1 MKRLKRS
8 VKQTACALL
17 AAAALVLSGCENT
30 ADGKSG
36 TVSSPSLVRGSSS
49 GSSSGSSKTSASSAS
64 SESDP
69 PVTVPTEPQEEE
81 AHFDFG
87 DDDPEPYYIPVSAD
101 IRVPSLSEALGR
113 FDEISDETPSGT
125 PAEIVRTLMERNVL
139 CFASLQAQCWS
150 FDSEYDEDFYYA
162 RGTAPIQSKYLKSA
176 KQIDSLFYG
185 TYTKEKADFLIHYYD
200 GDDTYDAFY
209 ESGGELCA
217 TFSEILRTANDSF
230 KTTTYVCITNTSKNR
245 IEFNRYYTQ
254 HPKDGT
260 PQPNN
265 YTFAA
270 VREEGKWRL
279 EQYIIDAPSYMP
291 LYTNLITTARAGSP
305 DLVAHAV
312 KQAGNFGG
320 EPYWD
325 WYGFDYR
332 IEWCAAFVSWCYN
345 EAGMNGPFFIACN
358 SEGIEWFKEMGQ
370 WRDRSFRDIAPGDC
384 IFLDWDLNG
393 SANHVGMVI
402 GTNGKK
408 VYTIEGNRCD
418 TCRTCEY
425 DLDDERIFGYGIIDW
440 NKYN

>member
-1 MKRLKRS
+1 MKRS
-8 VKQTACALL
+8 AKQIIGALL
-17 AAAALVLSGCENT
+17 AAAVFMLSGCGGDNNSSK
-30 ADGKSG
+30 GKTS
-36 TVSSPSLVRGSSS
+36 VPSLVRGGASSS
-49 GSSSGSSKTSASSAS
+49 GTSTISSAGP
-64 SESDP
+64 DP
-69 PVTVPTEPQEEE
+69 DTPQQPEPYIVDVPTEPQEEE

-87 DDDPEPYYIPVSAD
+87 DYVPEPYYIPESAD
-101 IRVPSLSEALGR
+101 IRVPSLTEALSS
-113 FDEISDETPSGT
+113 FSEIENKTAEGT

-139 CFASLQAQCWS
+139 CFAALQAQCWS
-150 FDSEYDEDFYYA
+150 FDDEYYEDYYYA
-162 RGTAPIQSKYLKSA
+162 RGTAPVKSNYIKSA

-185 TYTKEKADFLIHYYD
+185 TYTNDKADFMIHYYD

-209 ESGGELCA
+209 ESGGELYA

-230 KTTTYVCITNTSKNR
+230 KTTTYVYITSTSRNR

-254 HPKDGT
+254 NPKEGT

-270 VREEGKWRL
+270 VKEKGKWRL

-305 DLVAHAV
+305 DLVNYAV

-358 SEGIEWFKEMGQ
+358 SEGIEWFKENGQ
-370 WRDRSFRDIAPGDC
+370 WRDNTFRDIAPGDC

-393 SANHVGMVI
+393 AANHVGMVI
-402 GTNGKK
+402 GTDGKK

-425 DLDDERIFGYGIIDW
+425 DLDDDRIFGYGIIDW